1 MAVFVIGGAG
11 LIGVPGTAG
20 FISKWYLAVG
30 ALERGWWPLVFL
42 IVASSLIAVL
52 YIGRVVEVAWFRE
65 PSAVAAKATDPPLSM
80 LLPMFVLAAATLYFG
95 FETQASAGLAGR
107 IAEGLLGIGSAR

>member
-1 MAVFVIGGAG
+1 
-11 LIGVPGTAG
+11 
-20 FISKWYLAVG
+20 
-30 ALERGWWPLVFL
+30 
-42 IVASSLIAVL
+42 
-52 YIGRVVEVAWFRE
+52 
-65 PSAVAAKATDPPLSM
+65 M